1 MCIRDRVN
9 KEADKKKR
17 EEVDAKNSAD
27 SLVASTEASLKE
39 HGSKVSEADKKTIE
53 TDLQNLKDA
62 IKEDK
67 IEDIK
72 TKTQTLVQ
80 SSMKLGEAIYKEQQA
95 KAGAAQ
101 GQGAEGQAGA
111 EPSDK
116 KEDVVDAEYEE
127 VKDEKD
133 KK

>member
-1 MCIRDRVN
+1 MRSCN
-9 KEADKKKR
+9 
-17 EEVDAKNSAD
+17 
-27 SLVASTEASLKE
+27 
-39 HGSKVSEADKKTIE
+39 H
-53 TDLQNLKDA
+53 A

-72 TKTQTLVQ
+72 AKTQTLVQ

-95 KAGAAQ
+95 KAGAQ
-101 GQGAEGQAGA
+101 GQNPEGQAEAGS
-111 EPSDK
+111 SDK

-127 VKDEKD
+127 VKDDKD

>member
-1 MCIRDRVN
+1 
-9 KEADKKKR
+9 
-17 EEVDAKNSAD
+17 
-27 SLVASTEASLKE
+27 LKE
-39 HGSKVSEADKKTIE
+39 HGSKISDADKKTIE
-53 TDLQNLKDA
+53 TDIQNLKDA
-62 IKEDK
+62 IKSDK

-95 KAGAAQ
+95 KAGDPKA
-101 GQGAEGQAGA
+101 QGAEGKADAG
-111 EPSDK
+111 SDK

-127 VKDEKD
+127 VKDDKD